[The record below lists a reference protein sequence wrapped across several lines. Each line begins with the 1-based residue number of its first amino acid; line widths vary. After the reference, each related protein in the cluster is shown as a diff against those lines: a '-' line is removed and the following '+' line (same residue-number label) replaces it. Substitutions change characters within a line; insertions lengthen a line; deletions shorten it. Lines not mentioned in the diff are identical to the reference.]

1 MTEEETQLYVDY
13 LEKKY
18 NRKVKSLSV
27 EPDGDFVNLRY
38 TFEPVPFNRIRRITG
53 YAVPDISF
61 WNDAKKAEL
70 NDRVKH
76 GLGSLERI

>member
-1 MTEEETQLYVDY
+1 MSEEEKLYVDY

-53 YAVPDISF
+53 YLTGDVTT
-61 WNDAKKAEL
+61 WNDAKQAEL
-70 NDRVKH
+70 RDRVSH
-76 GLGSLERI
+76 GQSNELERI

>member
-1 MTEEETQLYVDY
+1 MTEQETQLYVDY
-13 LEKKY
+13 LESKY
-18 NRKVKSLSV
+18 NRKIKTLSV

-53 YAVPDISF
+53 YATADIKT
-61 WNDAKKAEL
+61 WNDAKLAEL

-76 GLGSLERI
+76 GLGNLERI